1 MDVIATVET
10 KDAPRVRAVRTYA
23 PDGSFRVSQSKV
35 QHEELLKI
43 YVNDILTMQVGCSA
57 GNLVE
62 LVVGRLFTEG
72 LVGGVD
78 EIDCLSICEKS
89 MQATVYLNDRTANL
103 AQREVETVPT
113 CCTTNRTF
121 NGYFRRG
128 EELAKVEP
136 VAWDLDLLFEV
147 ARDFAADT
155 EQHRATNGTH
165 SCRLANADGVRICC
179 EDIGRHN
186 ALDKAIGAAL
196 IDGVDLRGCLAY
208 TSGRVPVDMVLKAV
222 RAGLPVLASK
232 TVATDRAIE
241 LACAYDLTLLTRA
254 TPHAV
259 DVLNDPWNERL
270 EAVSHIA

>member
-1 MDVIATVET
+1 
-10 KDAPRVRAVRTYA
+10 
-23 PDGSFRVSQSKV
+23 
-35 QHEELLKI
+35 
-43 YVNDILTMQVGCSA
+43 
-57 GNLVE
+57 
-62 LVVGRLFTEG
+62 
-72 LVGGVD
+72 
-78 EIDCLSICEKS
+78 
-89 MQATVYLNDRTANL
+89 VYLNDRTANL
-103 AQREVETVPT
+103 AQHEVETVPT

-254 TPHAV
+254 TPRAV
-259 DVLNDPWNERL
+259 DVLNDPWNERI
-270 EAVSHIA
+270 EAVSHIALGREGRGAPPGGSPQMGAPRCQKSPLWESTGQPLSKRAFVGSEGVPTKGKIDTAYAAGPHLSMAPQLHTVMYLR